1 MNGVMPNTFAALHV
15 GAVLEQ
21 QRDGLVVAGLRGDVQ
36 RRRTGAHDEHVGA
49 AVGEAAI
56 AGLVAQRR
64 LVLQAHVDVGAA
76 REQQPRDVEARVLVA
91 APADRRGGCRESC

>member
-1 MNGVMPNTFAALHV
+1 MHGRDAEDVRRVHV
-15 GAVLEQ
+15 RAVLEQ

-49 AVGEAAI
+49 AVREAAI

-64 LVLQAHVDVGAA
+64 LMLQPHVHVGAA
-76 REQQPRDVEARVLVA
+76 LEQQPRDVEAGVRRR
-91 APADRRGGCRESC
+91 APADRRGGCRESG